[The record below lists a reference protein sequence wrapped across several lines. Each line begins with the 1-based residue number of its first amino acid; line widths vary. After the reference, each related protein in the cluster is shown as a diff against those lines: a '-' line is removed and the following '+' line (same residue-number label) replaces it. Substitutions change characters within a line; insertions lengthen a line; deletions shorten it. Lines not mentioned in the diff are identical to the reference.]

1 MPRWWMAV
9 AALALAACA
18 NDPDPA
24 SCGLTVCTDG
34 TQCCV
39 GCEGNQYC
47 AITCPSRDACP
58 DAGAETPD
66 AGEAPVDAGGP
77 GGDAGGPTEDAG
89 DPMVDAGDPGGDAGV
104 DAGAPDAGP
113 LCEAEVCD
121 GEDDDCDTRVDEGA
135 ACPCPVVQG
144 AAGTAYLF
152 CDEDRS
158 WAAARMVCEGTGY
171 SLAVV
176 EDATEDALIYGE
188 LAARGFADAWIGLN
202 DILTEMTWVWL
213 DGVPAAYTHWDDG
226 EPNDGSS
233 GGEDCGVIMTR
244 EGRESEW
251 DDRPCDSERPYVCE
265 TPAP

>member
-1 MPRWWMAV
+1 MAV

-121 GEDDDCDTRVDEGA
+121 GEDDDCDSRIDEGA
-135 ACPCPVVQG
+135 GCPCPVLQG
-144 AAGTAYLF
+144 PSGNAYLI
-152 CDEDRS
+152 CDRAEADELGWTQARAECEAVGYALVEIDD
-158 WAAARMVCEGTGY
+158 AA
-171 SLAVV
+171 
-176 EDATEDALIYGE
+176 EDAFVY
-188 LAARGFADAWIGLN
+188 AAIDSRGLGTTWIGLN
-202 DILTEMTWVWL
+202 DRDTEMTWVWL
-213 DGVPAAYTHWDDG
+213 DGTPLGYEHWDAG
-226 EPNDGSS
+226 EPNDGSGS
-233 GGEDCGVIMTR
+233 GEDCAVIMTAPPSR
-244 EGRESEW
+244 ASEW
-251 DDRPCDSERPYVCE
+251 DDRTCSDGYDYVCE
-265 TPAP
+265 APP

>member
-1 MPRWWMAV
+1 MAV
-9 AALALAACA
+9 VLTGCALGA
-18 NDPDPA
+18 DPNPR
-24 SCGLTVCTDG
+24 GV
-34 TQCCV
+34 
-39 GCEGNQYC
+39 
-47 AITCPSRDACP
+47 
-58 DAGAETPD
+58 
-66 AGEAPVDAGGP
+66 
-77 GGDAGGPTEDAG
+77 GDAGGRADAG
-89 DPMVDAGDPGGDAGV
+89 APPRIDASFLTDGGGGDLPTDAGPGPMADAAPLDAGPAPMDAGS

-113 LCEAEVCD
+113 LCEPEVCD